1 MDKSSIKKILIIKND
16 KIGDMI
22 LSTNIFRELKKYL
35 PNSKIT
41 AIVSNANRPLVE
53 KNKNID
59 NLLILDYPPK
69 NFKDYMKYLKMSR
82 SLKKENFD
90 LGIDLRGSIF
100 NIFFLLNLANVKYK
114 IGFYNRK
121 LSKLLLDYAYQKDRK
136 IKHVTFQRIDLINK
150 ALNLNAKNYWPEI
163 AIDKEDEKSTTEF
176 IKKNKL
182 NKYICILP
190 DASIEERQWHLE
202 RWDKIIKYL
211 HENYPKY
218 KILILGLDMKRISF
232 LLEKNLHIIRPENP
246 LNLRVLYLILKKSD
260 LVISQDSGPM
270 HLAWTAKA
278 PLIALISGYM
288 YRPKDLNKLNYLHP
302 LGKNAHTIYKDM
314 DKITVE
320 DVKEKIDLL
329 LEYK

>member
-1 MDKSSIKKILIIKND
+1 MKIENIKKILVIKND

-22 LSTNIFRELKKYL
+22 LSTNIFRELKRSL

-41 AIVSNANRPLVE
+41 AIVSNANKPLVE
-53 KNKNID
+53 KNRHID
-59 NLLILDYPPK
+59 NLLVLNYPPK
-69 NFKDYMKYLKMSR
+69 NFIDIIKYLKMSR

-90 LGIDLRGSIF
+90 LGIDLRGSIY
-100 NIFFLLNLANVKYK
+100 NIFFLLYLAKVKYK

-136 IKHVTFQRIDLINK
+136 MKHVTFQRIDLINK

-163 AIDKEDEKSTTEF
+163 ATDNEDEKSTTEF

-182 NKYICILP
+182 NKYTCILP
-190 DASIEERQWHLE
+190 DASIEERQWPLE
-202 RWDKIIKYL
+202 RWNKIIKYL

-218 KILILGLDMKRISF
+218 KILILGLDMKKISS
-232 LLEKNLHIIRPENP
+232 LLEKNPHIIYPENP
-246 LNLRVLYLILKKSD
+246 LNLRELYLILKKSS

-278 PLIALISGYM
+278 NLIALISGYI

-314 DKITVE
+314 DKITLQE
-320 DVKEKIDLL
+320 VKEKIDFIL
-329 LEYK
+329 K